1 MNVVMQSSL
10 CGVALLLLLP
20 PAEANGIRDSA
31 RTFLASSF
39 GVSSQEIETIDDGRV
54 MARTLAARDPREVAT
69 LGVVRVQVT
78 PEFYVEQLADIVRFK
93 RTEAVLEI
101 GRFGNPP
108 DLRDVADLTLDDA
121 DIGRLRDCQIGDCGI
136 QLSAE
141 AIAQFRKAVDWR
153 RPDVASQ
160 ASRLMGQILVE
171 YVTNY
176 RNAGTPVSMEYAD
189 GSDRVNTS
197 REFAS
202 LVDGDHATWQQFA
215 DLRRHLLQYPSAP
228 SPQTNDILYW
238 SKERASRRTIVSVT
252 HLAISRTTR
261 GPTDYAIASKQL
273 YASRYFDASLGLTL
287 LLPDPSATSSPA
299 TYLVYL
305 NRSRVDLFDGMFGGL
320 ARRMVSTRVRSI
332 VTQQLER
339 LQQSMERQFRASSSA
354 SAGVPTESTAG
365 TPR

>member
-1 MNVVMQSSL
+1 MRPFL
-10 CGVALLLLLP
+10 CGVALLLLLQS
-20 PAEANGIRDSA
+20 AETDGIRDSA
-31 RTFLASSF
+31 RAFLASSF
-39 GVSSQEIETIDDGRV
+39 GVGSHEIEAIDAGHV

-108 DLRDVADLTLDDA
+108 DLRDVANLTLDDS
-121 DIGRLRDCQIGDCGI
+121 DIGRLRDCQVGDCGI

-153 RPDVASQ
+153 RPDVESQ
-160 ASRLMGQILVE
+160 ANRLMGQILVG

-176 RNAGTPVSMEYAD
+176 RNGGAAVSMEYAD
-189 GSDRVNTS
+189 RSDPVNTS

-202 LVDGDHATWQQFA
+202 LMEGDHNTWQQFA
-215 DLRRHLLQYPSAP
+215 DLKRHLLQYPGAH
-228 SPQTNDILYW
+228 SPETNDILYW
-238 SKERASRRTIVSVT
+238 SKERASRRTVVSVT
-252 HLAISRTTR
+252 HLAISRTAS

-287 LLPDPSATSSPA
+287 LLRDPSATSSPA

-339 LQQSMERQFRASSSA
+339 LQQSMERQFRASASV
-354 SAGVPTESTAG
+354 SAGDPASHH
-365 TPR
+365 

>member
-1 MNVVMQSSL
+1 MRLSL
-10 CGVALLLLLP
+10 CGVVLLLLLP
-20 PAEANGIRDSA
+20 SAQADGVRDSA
-31 RTFLASSF
+31 RAFLVSSF
-39 GVSSQEIETIDDGRV
+39 GVSSQEIEAIDHGYV
-54 MARTLAARDPREVAT
+54 MARTLPARDPREVAT

-108 DLRDVADLTLDDA
+108 DLRDVAALTLDDS
-121 DIGRLRDCQIGDCGI
+121 DIGRLRDCQVGDCGI

-141 AIAQFRKAVDWR
+141 AIAQFRKGVDWR
-153 RPDVASQ
+153 RPDAASQ
-160 ASRLMGQILVE
+160 ASRLMGQVLVE

-176 RNAGTPVSMEYAD
+176 RIAGAAASMEYAD
-189 GSDRVNTS
+189 RSAAVDTS

-202 LVDGDHATWQQFA
+202 LMEGDHATWQQFA
-215 DLRRHLLQYPSAP
+215 ELRRHLLQYPSTH
-228 SPQTNDILYW
+228 SPGTNDILYW
-238 SKERASRRTIVSVT
+238 SKERASRRTVVSVT
-252 HLAISRTTR
+252 HLAISRTTS

-287 LLPDPSATSSPA
+287 LLRDPSVTSSPA

-339 LQQSMERQFRASSSA
+339 LQQSMERQFRASSSPL
-354 SAGVPTESTAG
+354 AGDPES
-365 TPR
+365 RN